1 MRKMIGSSPS
11 TTLHD
16 IIIGLQEIIMKSLSL
31 HIGGVHQAIQETG
44 NTVLACREEQ
54 SAEHRRTSPRKQ
66 VSLRVDYADAQGRA
80 WWGVARNLSYGGI
93 FLEYPPGL
101 SVGDTIT
108 LTFVLPTGQPC
119 KCQAQVVYLN
129 TVGAGLRFTDRQA
142 PLEVASIEH
151 LKTSGQEE

>member
-1 MRKMIGSSPS
+1 
-11 TTLHD
+11 
-16 IIIGLQEIIMKSLSL
+16 MKSLSL

-54 SAEHRRTSPRKQ
+54 SAENRRTSPRKQ

-101 SVGDTIT
+101 SVGDTIVSVAAHNSNHPDPQT
-108 LTFVLPTGQPC
+108 YQMRERR
-119 KCQAQVVYLN
+119 A
-129 TVGAGLRFTDRQA
+129 DI
-142 PLEVASIEH
+142 PLLVQH
-151 LKTSGQEE
+151 